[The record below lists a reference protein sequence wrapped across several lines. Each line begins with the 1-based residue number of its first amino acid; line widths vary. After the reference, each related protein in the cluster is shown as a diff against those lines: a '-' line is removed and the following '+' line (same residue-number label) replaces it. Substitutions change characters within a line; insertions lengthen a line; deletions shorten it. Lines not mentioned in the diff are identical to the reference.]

1 MPACRPKTIKAGCGR
16 CGACSAL
23 STYEGLAVPG
33 ARAGG
38 LMFDPADPYRPSL
51 FRIKR
56 ATDPWEQR
64 GCAALRRA
72 VFCAEQGIFP
82 DCDRDAIDERAI
94 PICALSTLGGHADAV
109 IGTVRI
115 HADSEAPGTWWGSR
129 LAVET
134 EFRRVGALGAG
145 LIRVA
150 VSSAHALGCTRFLAQ
165 VQSGNVAMFQALHWD
180 SLEEIALHGRPHHRM
195 QADLAHYPPM
205 PDAERGLVTLPRR
218 AA

>member
-1 MPACRPKTIKAGCGR
+1 
-16 CGACSAL
+16 
-23 STYEGLAVPG
+23 
-33 ARAGG
+33 
-38 LMFDPADPYRPSL
+38 MFDTADPFRPSL

-56 ATDPWEQR
+56 ASAPWERR

-72 VFCAEQGIFP
+72 VFCAEQGIFR
-82 DCDRDAIDERAI
+82 DCDRDAIDEGAI

-115 HADSEAPGTWWGSR
+115 HADPDARDTWWGSR
-129 LAVET
+129 LAVDP

-150 VSSAHALGCTRFLAQ
+150 VSSAHALGCTRFLAH
-165 VQSGNVAMFQALHWD
+165 VQGSNVAMFQALHWD
-180 SLEEIALHGRPHHRM
+180 SLEAITLHGRPHHLMR
-195 QADLAHYPPM
+195 ADLAHYPPM
-205 PDAERGLVTLPRR
+205 RDAERGLVTLPRR